1 VLIVV
6 RHGRTAANAAGRL
19 LGRRLDPGLDELGRR
34 QADALAGILH
44 GAARVVAS
52 PLARTR
58 ETAERLG
65 PPVTIDERWA
75 ELDYGDLD
83 GVPMADVPAT
93 TWATWRTDLGWA
105 PPGGESLTALAE
117 RVRPACEE
125 LVEEARQ
132 SDVVVVT
139 HVSPIKAAVAWALG
153 ADDRIVWRMY
163 SAPASITRIGVAGP
177 TPSLHGYNDVA
188 HLPAP

>member
-1 VLIVV
+1 MLIVV
-6 RHGRTAANAAGRL
+6 RHGRTQANAAGRL
-19 LGRRLDPGLDELGRR
+19 LGRRLDPDLDDTGRR
-34 QADALAGILH
+34 QADGLAAVLG
-44 GAARVVAS
+44 GAQRVICS

-58 ETAERLG
+58 QTAERLG

-83 GVPMADVPAT
+83 GVPMAEVPEA
-93 TWATWRTDLGWA
+93 TWAAWRADLDWA
-105 PPGGESLTALAE
+105 PPGGESLAALAQ
-117 RVRPACEE
+117 RVRPACQE
-125 LVEEARQ
+125 LVEEARDA
-132 SDVVVVT
+132 DVVVVT

-163 SAPASITRIGVAGP
+163 SAPASITRIAVAGR

-188 HLPAP
+188 HLAGT